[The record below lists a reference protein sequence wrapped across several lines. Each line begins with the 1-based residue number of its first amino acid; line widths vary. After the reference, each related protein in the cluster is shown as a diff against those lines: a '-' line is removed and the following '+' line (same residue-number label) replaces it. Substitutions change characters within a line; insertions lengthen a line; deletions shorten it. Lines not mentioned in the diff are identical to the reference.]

1 MLWILSCTRWRRSRV
16 CPDGTFCIRGANKVG
31 SIVHATIEQGFSIC
45 GIHPA
50 IREEDHKFVSVKE
63 IEKVTCPHCLKKYY
77 KEG

>member
-1 MLWILSCTRWRRSRV
+1 ME
-16 CPDGTFCIRGANKVG
+16 

-50 IREEDHKFVSVKE
+50 IREEDHRFVSVKE

>member
-1 MLWILSCTRWRRSRV
+1 
-16 CPDGTFCIRGANKVG
+16 VG

-50 IREEDHKFVSVKE
+50 IREEDHKFVAVKE